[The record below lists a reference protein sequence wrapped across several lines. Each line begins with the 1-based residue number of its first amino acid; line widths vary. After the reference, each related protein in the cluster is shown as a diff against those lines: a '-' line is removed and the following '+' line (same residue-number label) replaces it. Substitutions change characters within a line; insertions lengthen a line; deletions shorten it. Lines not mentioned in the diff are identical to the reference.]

1 MGILGGGNR
10 VILVVFS
17 IADHDYGLVALFLHS
32 FHGEALRASH
42 NGVADSGSLNRNGV
56 GVDSGKEHLG
66 GNIVC
71 GYWNLDKTLPGKNYQ
86 AYTVAVKL
94 VHKAGQVH
102 LGPFQTVRRIILGL
116 HRVGN
121 VQSHH
126 NLASCIAALAELCP
140 YLRTGKAEHQK
151 QPGKAEAGKAEP
163 ALGAG
168 TLGHK
173 GRYHFRI
180 PETPQPAVSSPAVQ
194 SVEHIEKRYR
204 EYEKKKYRSSKL

>member
-1 MGILGGGNR
+1 MGIFGCGHS

-17 IADHDYGLVALFLHS
+17 IADNDYGLVALFLHS
-32 FHGEALRASH
+32 FHGEALSASH
-42 NGVADSGSLNRNGV
+42 NGVADSGSLNRNRV

-71 GYWNLDKTLPGKNYQ
+71 GYWNLDKTLPGKNHQ

-102 LGPFQTVRRIILGL
+102 LGPFQAVRRIILGL
-116 HRVGN
+116 HGVGN
-121 VQSHH
+121 VQGHH
-126 NLASCIAALAELCP
+126 NLASGVAALAELCSN
-140 YLRTGKAEHQK
+140 LRTGKANHQK
-151 QPGKAEAGKAEP
+151 QPGKAEAGKTEP

-168 TLGHK
+168 TLGHE

-180 PETPQPAVSSPAVQ
+180 SETPQPAGSSPAVQ
-194 SVEHIEKRYR
+194 RVEDIEKRYR
-204 EYEKKKYRSSKL
+204 EYEKKKYRSCKL